1 MIPNLP
7 LYVSF
12 SFIVIT
18 IYIVYAFVKSNQLK
32 KYTLSILITWSILI
46 STLSYLGVY
55 HYQEGD
61 KVSRFLLILIPL
73 IIFIVYLIRNKSFY
87 EHRDFRWSTAIHIV
101 RFPVEFLL
109 YKLALEKW
117 LPIEM
122 TFEGWNFD
130 IIPGITSIILV
141 VLLNFKKVNR
151 KLLLYWNIIGLI
163 FILFIFSNGFLSQE
177 LFYKNF
183 GYSVPNKGITYFPII
198 LLAGIIVPIVVYT
211 HITDILLL
219 TKKQPNEKYF

>member
-7 LYVSF
+7 LYVSI
-12 SFIVIT
+12 SFIVIA
-18 IYIVYAFVKSNQLK
+18 IYIVYAFIKSNQLK
-32 KYTLSILITWSILI
+32 KHTLPVLI
-46 STLSYLGVY
+46 SWSVFISILSYLGVY

-73 IIFIVYLIRNKSFY
+73 IIFIVYLIRHKSFY
-87 EHRDFRWSTAIHIV
+87 EHRDFRWSTAVHIV

-117 LPIEM
+117 IPIEM

-130 IIPGITSIILV
+130 IILGITAIILV

-151 KLLLYWNIIGLI
+151 KLLLYWNVLGLI

-183 GYSVPNKGITYFPII
+183 GYAVPNRGITYFPII
-198 LLAGIIVPIVVYT
+198 LLAGVIVPIVVYT

-219 TKKQPNEKYF
+219 NRKQEREYY

>member
-7 LYVSF
+7 LYVSV
-12 SFIVIT
+12 SFIIIA
-18 IYIVYAFVKSNQLK
+18 IYSIYAFAKSNQLK
-32 KYTLSILITWSILI
+32 KYTLSILISWSVFI
-46 STLSYLGVY
+46 SILSYLGVY
-55 HYQEGD
+55 HYQESD
-61 KVSRFLLILIPL
+61 KGVRFLLVLIPL
-73 IIFIVYLIRNKSFY
+73 IIFIVYLIRHKSFY
-87 EHRDFRWSTAIHIV
+87 EHRDFRWSTAVHIV

-117 LPIEM
+117 IPIEM

-130 IIPGITSIILV
+130 IILGITSIILV

-151 KLLLYWNIIGLI
+151 TLLLYWNIIGLI

-198 LLAGIIVPIVVYT
+198 LLVGVIVPIVVYT

-219 TKKQPNEKYF
+219 TKKQQSE